1 MNKKK
6 IITLL
11 VAGILTVGIVGGTFA
26 WFTSNDSVTNKFS
39 TASTKEPTNPD
50 AGIEIEEEIKDEDG
64 DGKYDDDVFPGMTM
78 DKEVTVNSTA
88 NYEQFLRVKITK
100 VWKVGDK
107 EVKYYKE
114 KDDGRIEYYSES
126 EYEDG
131 AKELDYGKIKLN
143 LNNVSDSKGNT
154 WTDIKSDGYYYY
166 NQILEPEATT
176 EALLKSVTFVQG
188 ENDNYYKGLNFEV
201 IVQAEGIQTT
211 GVTNETESWE
221 CLPQYVYQ

>member
-39 TASTKEPTNPD
+39 TASTEDPNNPD
-50 AGIEIEEEIKDEDG
+50 AGIKIEEEFKDEDG

-78 DKEVTVNSTA
+78 DKKVTVNSTA

-100 VWKVGDK
+100 VWKDGDK

-201 IVQAEGIQTT
+201 IVQAEGIQTK
-211 GVTNETESWE
+211 GVTNATESWE
-221 CLPQYVYQ
+221 CLPEYVYQ